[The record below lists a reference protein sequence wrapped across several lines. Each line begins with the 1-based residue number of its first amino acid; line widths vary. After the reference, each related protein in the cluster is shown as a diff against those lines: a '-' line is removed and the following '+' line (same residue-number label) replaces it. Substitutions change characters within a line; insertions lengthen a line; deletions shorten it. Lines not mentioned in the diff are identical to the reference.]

1 MWMSRV
7 SGTMRHLSPVT
18 GLLRLAS
25 HVQGSPRSSSVVG
38 FPSSFKAEPP
48 SVASDAGF
56 CSSLACRW
64 TTSLLLHVVAVGVGR
79 WYLGHPD
86 PVLLDEYPGEYAGS
100 HGRSIFD
107 FWGPSVLFST
117 AAAPSPPAER
127 EGPLFSAASPA
138 CAVSCLS
145 DDSDADRC
153 AVVSRGLDLLIRGA
167 EHFSRPWWP
176 CVCSLWRHA
185 SSSARFLTGY

>member
-1 MWMSRV
+1 MSRV
-7 SGTMRHLSPVT
+7 RPGRRVLW
-18 GLLRLAS
+18 GFRLRLRPN
-25 HVQGSPRSSSVVG
+25 HLPWHRMPDSVH
-38 FPSSFKAEPP
+38 P
-48 SVASDAGF
+48 
-56 CSSLACRW
+56 LACRW
-64 TTSLLLHVVAVGVGR
+64 TTSLLPHVVAVGVGR